1 MLRKITAMLVVVCL
15 LGSLTGCVIIPLKK
29 HLELRYDVSEIISIE
44 IFDLCDESYEIYD
57 LEELIDNDLAP
68 VATLTSE
75 QYSDFADRLKE
86 IEFNDTWVIML
97 ASMDVDYSFR
107 GYVVKVTYANGE
119 YEMLNNC
126 SQAYRKE
133 KGHYMDS
140 YDCDELEWFRF
151 LAEYLKTES
160 PSLPPLPKN
169 QSRPSFRGRFLFARK
184 DGCLFS
190 ADTGKFFRPILTDSL
205 FWGIINK
212 IDIS

>member
-119 YEMLNNC
+119 YEILSRS
-126 SQAYRKE
+126 SQAYHNE
-133 KGHYMDS
+133 EGHYMGTVVCEEGD
-140 YDCDELEWFRF
+140 WNRF
-151 LAEYLKTES
+151 IKEYMEK
-160 PSLPPLPKN
+160 
-169 QSRPSFRGRFLFARK
+169 
-184 DGCLFS
+184 
-190 ADTGKFFRPILTDSL
+190 
-205 FWGIINK
+205 
-212 IDIS
+212 